1 MKKQLLISVLGMF
14 VGSALAAG
22 PIDEIKAA
30 AKKLADSSG
39 YSWKSTTES
48 PRAGGGG
55 GGGGGPRMGGPT
67 EGKALKDGTVYL
79 VMQRANNTIE
89 AYVKGEKGAIKT
101 DEGWQALSEAGQA
114 GGGPGRGRFIGRM
127 LMNYKAPAA
136 EVAEFAGKVANLK
149 KEGDAYVGDFTE
161 EGAKAVLAGPMRRAN
176 NPPEISGAKGSLKVW
191 IKDGLI
197 SQYEYTVQGTMS
209 FGGNEREINRKVK
222 VEIKDV
228 GNTKFE
234 MPAAAKAKM
243 S

>member
-1 MKKQLLISVLGMF
+1 MKKQVVIGVLSMF

-30 AKKLADSSG
+30 AKRLADSSG

-48 PRAGGGG
+48 PGA

-79 VMQRANNTIE
+79 MMQRANNTVE

-101 DEGWQALSEAGQA
+101 EEGWQGLSDAGEP

-136 EVAEFAGKVANLK
+136 QVVEFAEKVANLK

-176 NPPEISGAKGSLKVW
+176 NAPEISGAKGSLKVW

-197 SQYEYTVQGTMS
+197 SGYEYTVQGTMT

-234 MPAAAKAKM
+234 VPEAAKAKM